1 MATLTVTNEQLR
13 LIQEALDFY
22 SRVGI
27 GQMTVIKDH
36 PTFTKL
42 LNAMCKGTD
51 GKTNYAEYHK
61 AREMADIAFKQG
73 RNWLICDHDLPIHA
87 SYGIHSPDV
96 DKSCLEAYDMIQVI
110 RHEFW
115 KADTDRSSISVAS
128 DVMIWTKDGD
138 KIKCEI
144 DK

>member
-13 LIQEALDFY
+13 LIQDALDFY
-22 SRVGI
+22 ARVGI

-36 PTFTKL
+36 PTFTRILRDK
-42 LNAMCKGTD
+42 CKDENGNVD
-51 GKTNYAEYHK
+51 YSKVHE
-61 AREMADIAFKQG
+61 REELADLAFKQG

-96 DKSCLEAYDMIQVI
+96 DKTCLEAYDLIQVI

-115 KADTDRSSISVAS
+115 KADPNSPKYVVSA
-128 DVMIWTKDGD
+128 DVTLWTKDGD

-144 DK
+144 DQ